1 MFHKFTFFLVN
12 GKDVGTWTSTMAKDD
27 GGSEMHYASVTASTL
42 DTMNKIDGKV
52 KVRKKQS
59 LMQLLAITY

>member
-1 MFHKFTFFLVN
+1 
-12 GKDVGTWTSTMAKDD
+12 MAKDD